1 MEKWSTPWVIRIGLI
16 GAMGAYEPVS
26 AREKPE
32 FTTLLDAIYSQQV
45 EEISYEELYENLWEF
60 YQHPLVLNHASR
72 EDLSMLC
79 ILTDAQLDHFF
90 DHLEKNGPLR
100 SIDDL
105 QAIPGFDL
113 DTISQLLPFVQV
125 PETYPK
131 PTKAL
136 VKPGSPGSQHSYW
149 LGLYERTVE
158 KAKNSKTEEAIQED
172 TKHSKTEN
180 KPKKQAK
187 SSKSKKKPKKQAED
201 SQTEQKSPDGSPDKI
216 ATRFIYRHPQG
227 WDLGIL
233 GRKSPGEAFIWD
245 HATARYGMDVW
256 IGYFLLK
263 DKGLL
268 KSLILGD
275 YKIGYGQGLVA
286 KTGFGISKGSDA
298 ILSIRT
304 NKGIKPHTSLATYSL
319 RGAAATLQWGSTEMT
334 TYYAYT
340 YLNGNVKNDPEQV
353 IGIALLK
360 RTQSDKAE
368 LGLNVLHNHSDEQS
382 DEHSLSDQDNTNIS
396 LFYRY
401 LWQKLDFFGEG
412 AISFGEGAISL
423 NGAKAVL
430 FGVRAGLSPQI
441 GAMLLFRHY
450 DPAFYSPHGRA
461 FRENSSNKNEKG
473 LYLGL
478 RLHPLKKLTLNA
490 YYDYFRFPDPTATI
504 PERSAGYKWL
514 TKATYQLGK
523 PTMLLLQC
531 TGTSKARKITK
542 KEMKSLSKDTRPVS
556 QFQLYKCKAQLRYA
570 VGRNIYLSCE
580 AQGSSY
586 RWRKNTTWGY
596 AVRQSVAYKRGQL
609 SITGQVTWS
618 ETDYQNRFFF
628 YDRGVLYSKAL
639 SDPYCKKGINCSL
652 YVCYKPTP
660 SWQVELRYVFAWHL
674 GEPSTSQD
682 DEKTDGNIKNQIK
695 LQLMYKF

>member
-1 MEKWSTPWVIRIGLI
+1 MEKWSTPWVIRIGFI
-16 GAMGAYEPVS
+16 ATMGAYAPVS

-32 FTTLLDAIYSQQV
+32 FTTLLDAIYSQQI

-60 YQHPLVLNHASR
+60 YQHPLALNYASR

-90 DHLEKNGPLR
+90 DHLEKHGPLR

-105 QAIPGFDL
+105 QAIPDFDL

-136 VKPGSPGSQHSYW
+136 VKPGRPGSQHSYW
-149 LGLYERTVE
+149 LGLYERTVD
-158 KAKNSKTEEAIQED
+158 KAKNSKTE
-172 TKHSKTEN
+172 N
-180 KPKKQAK
+180 
-187 SSKSKKKPKKQAED
+187 KPKKQAED
-201 SQTEQKSPDGSPDKI
+201 SQTEQKSPAGSPDKI
-216 ATRFIYRHPQG
+216 DTRFIYRHPQG

-233 GRKSPGEAFIWD
+233 GRKNPGKAFIWD
-245 HATARYGMDVW
+245 HATARYGLDVW

-263 DKGLL
+263 DKWLL

-360 RTQSDKAE
+360 RTESDKAE
-368 LGLNVLHNHSDEQS
+368 LGLNVLHNHSDDQS

-401 LWQKLDFFGEG
+401 LWKKLDFFGEG

-441 GAMLLFRHY
+441 GAMLLFRQY
-450 DPAFYSPHGRA
+450 GPAFYNPHGKA
-461 FRENSSNKNEKG
+461 FKENSGNKNEKG

-478 RLHPLKKLTLNA
+478 RLRPLKKLTVNA

-531 TGTSKARKITK
+531 TGTSKARKIAK

-556 QFQLYKCKAQLRYA
+556 QFQQYKCKAQLRYA
-570 VGRNIYLSCE
+570 VGRNIYLSSE

-682 DEKTDGNIKNQIK
+682 DEKTDENIKNQIK